1 MGDCCRIS
9 LPRWVLEAGEA
20 DPDIF
25 FTDSSGYRNRECLSV
40 GADEQPV
47 LAGRTPIQAQVRVVA
62 ALQQCCGAGMQL
74 CRWRA
79 KAGVSASGAAVAAA
93 CLPAMAGRCCSIASA
108 AYLRCLTF
116 SRPFWAHRLAQA
128 DFIAAFAD
136 EFGDLLGGVITEVTI
151 GMGPAG
157 ELRYPSYPEGDG
169 RWRFPGIGQ
178 FQCYDK

>member
-1 MGDCCRIS
+1 MQPSASLLTPPVPSSPAAGNNVGDCCRIN
-9 LPRWVLEAGEA
+9 LPRWVLEAGER

-40 GADEQPV
+40 GCDQQPV
-47 LAGRTPIQAQVRVVA
+47 LAGRTP
-62 ALQQCCGAGMQL
+62 LQ
-74 CRWRA
+74 
-79 KAGVSASGAAVAAA
+79 
-93 CLPAMAGRCCSIASA
+93 
-108 AYLRCLTF
+108 
-116 SRPFWAHRLAQA
+116 AQA

-136 EFGDLLGGVITEVTI
+136 EFGDMLGGVVTEVTV